1 MNPLEFFI
9 LQLEEGTE
17 NISEEYNEGY
27 DDVLQ
32 SIAYA
37 IRSEDIK
44 SLDELDYLIDQI
56 YSESE
61 DYSGEYKKGYED
73 AIDRC
78 EKSLRICA

>member
-9 LQLEEGTE
+9 IQLEEGAE

-27 DDVLQ
+27 DDMLQ

-37 IRSEDIK
+37 IRSEDIR
-44 SLDELDYLIDQI
+44 SLNELDSLIEQMN
-56 YSESE
+56 SEAE
-61 DYSGEYKKGYED
+61 DYAGEYRKGYKD

-78 EKSLRICA
+78 KESLRICA

>member
-44 SLDELDYLIDQI
+44 SLDELDSLIEQMDS
-56 YSESE
+56 YSE

-73 AIDRC
+73 AINRC

>member
-1 MNPLEFFI
+1 MDSLEFFI

-44 SLDELDYLIDQI
+44 SLDELDSLIEQMNS
-56 YSESE
+56 YSE